1 MLDPIQLEEL
11 QSRAQ
16 EPEDFNILAQEFEI
30 GAWVEFGEPASKEK
44 TQGRLSWK
52 SNVTGKLVFINRRDI
67 KIRSMSTAEFAEELR
82 SGRARIVESDSSLD
96 QTITSITSSLKDSF
110 KLSKGKS
117 FRLSTD
123 SDKE

>member
-16 EPEDFNILAQEFEI
+16 EPENFNIQAEEFEI
-30 GAWVEFGEPASKEK
+30 GAWVEFEDPVGREK
-44 TQGRLSWK
+44 VQGRLSWK

-67 KIRSMSTAEFAEELR
+67 KIRTMSTVEFAEELR
-82 SGRARIVESDSSLD
+82 SGRARVVESDSSID
-96 QTITSITSSLKDSF
+96 QTITSITSSLRDSF

-117 FRLSTD
+117 FRIS
-123 SDKE
+123 SESADK

>member
-11 QSRAQ
+11 QSRAV
-16 EPEDFNILAQEFEI
+16 EPENFNIQAEEFEI
-30 GAWVEFGEPASKEK
+30 GAWVEFDDPVSRKK

-67 KIRSMSTAEFAEELR
+67 KIRTMTTSEFAEELR
-82 SGRARIVESDSSLD
+82 SGQAKVVESDSTID

-110 KLSKGKS
+110 KLSRGRS
-117 FRLSTD
+117 FRLSSEDT
-123 SDKE
+123 SE

>member
-16 EPEDFNILAQEFEI
+16 EPENFNIQAEEFEI
-30 GAWVEFGEPASKEK
+30 GAWVEFDDQANREK

-52 SNVTGKLVFINRRDI
+52 SNVTGKMVFVNRRDI

-82 SGRARIVESDSSLD
+82 SGRARPVEFDSTID

-117 FRLSTD
+117 FRLST
-123 SDKE
+123 SSVSE